1 MLLEFGYPQETVPM
15 YVDSQCA
22 MQMLQQGTG
31 SFKGAKNIKVQL
43 FWMKELLDNGSL
55 KLIYMPTDELVADIF
70 IKPLTGW

>member
-1 MLLEFGYPQETVPM
+1 MWTRDCAM

-31 SFKGAKNIKVQL
+31 SFKREKHIKVKF

-55 KLIYMPTDELVADIF
+55 ELIYMPIDELVADIM
-70 IKPLTGW
+70 I

>member
-1 MLLEFGYPQETVPM
+1 M

-31 SFKGAKNIKVQL
+31 SFKREKHIKVKF

-55 KLIYMPTDELVADIF
+55 ELIYMPIDELVADIM
-70 IKPLTGW
+70 I